1 MARQKTLH
9 KPPAE
14 PHIQKFGARIRD
26 FILGWQDGLV
36 NVLGVILG
44 VATATSN
51 TSFVIIAALAAA
63 FAESVSMAAV
73 AYTSFKAEREYYY
86 SEVAREKMEME
97 EMPDIEKQ
105 EIHDIY
111 SKLGFKGS
119 LLNKIVK
126 HITSN
131 KKRWLKVMMEQE
143 LNLHPSTV
151 SPLNSAV
158 VVGFSALFGSF
169 IPAVPFFLLPIK
181 IAVWVAI
188 VISIVSLFG
197 VGVYKAKTT
206 IGNPVKSG
214 LEIAAIGILAAL
226 IGYGI
231 GAVLGATLV
240 VH

>member
-1 MARQKTLH
+1 MAKKAAAQK
-9 KPPAE
+9 KNPE
-14 PHIQKFGARIRD
+14 PHGNKFASRIRD

-44 VATATSN
+44 VATATS
-51 TSFVIIAALAAA
+51 SVPFVIIAALAAA

-97 EMPDIEKQ
+97 EMPDIETQ

-119 LLNKIVK
+119 LLKKIVK

-131 KKRWLKVMMEQE
+131 KERWLKVMMEQE
-143 LNLHPSTV
+143 LNLHPSKVT
-151 SPLNSAV
+151 PLNSAV

-169 IPAVPFFLLPIK
+169 IPAIPFFILPLK
-181 IAVWVAI
+181 TAVWVAV
-188 VISIVSLFG
+188 VISTVSLFG
-197 VGVYKAKTT
+197 VGFYKAKTT

-231 GAVLGATLV
+231 GAVLGAIVV